1 VQKTA
6 MQARRDLAE
15 QMNNLENRQIALQNL
30 AANQGARLD
39 RRNAD
44 LSMFALQRA
53 KMEQARNLQAQ
64 QIKSD
69 VDIANQNR
77 QQLADIH
84 AANMAAANA
93 QLKSTTAGFN
103 MLGTNLGAL
112 QQQLGTQH
120 VQLGNALGAM
130 NTTIG
135 TGFGNLQTQLSN
147 QTAQQA
153 QFNAEQQAN
162 WNQNF
167 QNQTAAQQANA
178 QLWQAMGTFEQNVIG
193 GLTNNA
199 QWGQHIAGQGQQI
212 LAQQQQLMEQIRQQL
227 ENGQNVGQLLQQYTS
242 PCAGNY
248 CWLNA
253 SDGEFICA
261 GGAHYTTKADL
272 VAAAG
277 SGGTVP
283 IRSPPHGVDAR
294 DKNCLTQGTPP

>member
-1 VQKTA
+1 
-6 MQARRDLAE
+6 
-15 QMNNLENRQIALQNL
+15 
-30 AANQGARLD
+30 
-39 RRNAD
+39 
-44 LSMFALQRA
+44 
-53 KMEQARNLQAQ
+53 
-64 QIKSD
+64 
-69 VDIANQNR
+69 
-77 QQLADIH
+77 
-84 AANMAAANA
+84 
-93 QLKSTTAGFN
+93 

-120 VQLGNALGAM
+120 VQLENALGAM

-135 TGFGNLQTQLSN
+135 TGFGNLQTQFGN

-153 QFNAEQQAN
+153 EFNAK
-162 WNQNF
+162 
-167 QNQTAAQQANA
+167 
-178 QLWQAMGTFEQNVIG
+178 LWQAMGTFEQNVIG